1 MAEFKEVMRQAK
13 RLCEAQDGE
22 NPCDECPITDYCM
35 GKLYVIG
42 KYAVPIEE
50 YVTKWAKE
58 HPEPQYPTWEEWL
71 KATFNTTN
79 AFGFHP
85 CTFVNGRMCD
95 ISECSGKTC
104 KVCREQPIPAGIA
117 EKLGI
122 RPKGEQE

>member
-1 MAEFKEVMRQAK
+1 MAEFQEVMRQAK

-22 NPCDECPITDYCM
+22 TPCDECPITDYCM

-58 HPEPQYPTWEEWL
+58 HPEPVYPTWGEWFH
-71 KATFNTTN
+71 KTFPKGNIGCFSPC
-79 AFGFHP
+79 AFYDD
-85 CTFVNGRMCD
+85 CE
-95 ISECSGKTC
+95 SC
-104 KVCREQPIPAGIA
+104 KRCGGCQDFYYDTPIPAYIA
-117 EKLGI
+117 EKLGV